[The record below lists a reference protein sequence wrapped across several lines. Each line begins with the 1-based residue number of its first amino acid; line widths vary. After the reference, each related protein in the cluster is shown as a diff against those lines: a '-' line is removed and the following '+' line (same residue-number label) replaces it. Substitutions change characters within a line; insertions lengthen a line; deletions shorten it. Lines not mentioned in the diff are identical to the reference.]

1 MSSCFESGE
10 THQVADLSGT
20 ASKDENDLGA
30 ASRAAA
36 LEIVAGDAAAE
47 ELAGFEASV
56 LTRGEGGGRGGEKSS
71 GDGELH
77 FEGYQVTD

>member
-1 MSSCFESGE
+1 MSSCFGCGE

-30 ASRAAA
+30 ASRAAT
-36 LEIVAGDAAAE
+36 LEIVASDAAAE
-47 ELAGFEASV
+47 KLTGFEAGV
-56 LTRGEGGGRGGEKSS
+56 LTCGEGRGRGGEKSS

-77 FEGYQVTD
+77 FEGYKVTD